1 MAAWTL
7 QKQNVMDK
15 TEVKTILD
23 DLRRKSKRS
32 PNARVNELIFR
43 LATICGLRAS
53 EIANLRVCDVK
64 LGDHNYIHVKDGKG
78 GKSADV
84 MIPDDVTILVLEQW
98 MSRHTAN
105 GKLSP
110 SKAPFV
116 RKKKGMEFDRNEI
129 AKRFKTAIKCLGP
142 DRVKE
147 LSVDSGRHTAA
158 TLLLDRGE
166 SLATVRDF
174 MRHSNI
180 SVTSVYLHGR
190 ELKPQPMFD

>member
-15 TEVKTILD
+15 TEVKTVLA
-23 DLRRKSKRS
+23 DLKRKSKRS
-32 PNARVNELIFR
+32 PNAKVNELIFR
-43 LATICGLRAS
+43 LATGCGLRAS

-64 LGDHNYIHVKDGKG
+64 LGDQPYIHVKDGKG

-84 MIPDDVTILVLEQW
+84 MIPDDSTVLVLEQW
-98 MSRHTAN
+98 LAKHTAN
-105 GKLSP
+105 GKVKP

-129 AKRFKTAIKCLGP
+129 AKRFKTAIKSLGP

-147 LSVDSGRHTAA
+147 LSVHSGRHTAA

-180 SVTSVYLHGR
+180 SGTSVYLHGR

>member
-15 TEVKTILD
+15 TEVKTVLA
-23 DLRRKSKRS
+23 DLKRKSKRS
-32 PNARVNELIFR
+32 PNAKVNELIFR
-43 LATICGLRAS
+43 LATGCGLRAS

-105 GKLSP
+105 GKIRP

-147 LSVDSGRHTAA
+147 LSVHSGRHTAA
-158 TLLLDRGE
+158 TLLLDDGE

-190 ELKPQPMFD
+190 ELKPRPMLD

>member
-15 TEVKTILD
+15 TEVKTVLA
-23 DLRRKSKRS
+23 DLKRKSKRS
-32 PNARVNELIFR
+32 PNAKVNELIFR
-43 LATICGLRAS
+43 LATGCGLRAS

-64 LGDHNYIHVKDGKG
+64 LGDQPYIHVKDGKG

-84 MIPDDVTILVLEQW
+84 MIPDDSTVLVLEQW
-98 MSRHTAN
+98 LAIHTDN
-105 GKLSP
+105 GKIRP

-116 RKKKGMEFDRNEI
+116 RKGKGMEFDRNEI
-129 AKRFKTAIKCLGP
+129 AKRFKTAIKSLGP

-147 LSVDSGRHTAA
+147 LSVHSGRHTAA

-180 SVTSVYLHGR
+180 SGTSVYLHGR